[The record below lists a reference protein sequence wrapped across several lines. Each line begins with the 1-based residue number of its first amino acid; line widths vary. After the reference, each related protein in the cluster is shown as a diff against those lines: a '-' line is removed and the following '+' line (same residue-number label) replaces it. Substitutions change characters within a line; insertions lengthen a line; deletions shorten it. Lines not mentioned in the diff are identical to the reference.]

1 MNNKTHNNKT
11 QDEPSNKDEFL
22 LNSML
27 YDEENFF
34 SEKNPNN
41 RNYDFYIGKQNNV
54 SYMNGSNSNI
64 IKNYKTPNHMYN
76 SSSQIPRFFHKPYK
90 VENNFNFP
98 NDFNNINKMIK
109 KQKQLKRKSKQRI
122 CSNCETTTT
131 PSWRRGG
138 NEKLLLCNACGLY
151 LKLHGRNRPYS
162 INQEGKT
169 KAIKVLNNKAICIV
183 CNTMGNLCEMK
194 TTPNGA
200 TCYTCYNYFAHQIMN
215 TKCHNYND
223 KKYYDQYY
231 NNYKYYNYY
240 NNWRGDPNENRISD
254 PYLYSISHMYMDP
267 YHNPHM
273 YNNISEY
280 PQELYNEYY
289 KKIYESPTNS
299 NEKTATSATNLQ
311 YSQKK
316 YEEENYKR

>member
-64 IKNYKTPNHMYN
+64 IKNYKTPSHMYN

-122 CSNCETTTT
+122 CSNC
-131 PSWRRGG
+131 
-138 NEKLLLCNACGLY
+138 
-151 LKLHGRNRPYS
+151 
-162 INQEGKT
+162 
-169 KAIKVLNNKAICIV
+169 
-183 CNTMGNLCEMK
+183 
-194 TTPNGA
+194 
-200 TCYTCYNYFAHQIMN
+200 
-215 TKCHNYND
+215 
-223 KKYYDQYY
+223 
-231 NNYKYYNYY
+231 
-240 NNWRGDPNENRISD
+240 
-254 PYLYSISHMYMDP
+254 
-267 YHNPHM
+267 
-273 YNNISEY
+273 
-280 PQELYNEYY
+280 
-289 KKIYESPTNS
+289 
-299 NEKTATSATNLQ
+299 
-311 YSQKK
+311 
-316 YEEENYKR
+316 